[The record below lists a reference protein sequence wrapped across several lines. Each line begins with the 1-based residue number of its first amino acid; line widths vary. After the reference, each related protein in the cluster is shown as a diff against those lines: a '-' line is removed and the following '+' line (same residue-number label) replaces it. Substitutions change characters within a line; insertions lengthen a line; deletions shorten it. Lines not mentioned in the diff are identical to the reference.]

1 MHRSLGPLVTCV
13 AVVAVGARVV
23 QVAPHDEARWP
34 YSQNVPATLRF
45 SCAASSDRDE
55 DARFAELARPDARA
69 DERLAAAIA
78 LWHGHSRPHATD
90 VLRFVADEPPGGAAH
105 RAFVREVERDLRPQ
119 SIVDEFRTGDLA
131 WAAWLAFLRPD
142 AAIVDVLL
150 DELPRRPEHT
160 VAILFALGN
169 SGDERALGPLLERL
183 DDADDAIAGA
193 AASGLG
199 LHGDERAAPALID
212 ALDRDSSWVRLH
224 AAKALGQIGGAA
236 ARAALE
242 EFVTRDLDGG
252 GLSLREVAEHA
263 LASLRA
269 RER

>member
-1 MHRSLGPLVTCV
+1 
-13 AVVAVGARVV
+13 
-23 QVAPHDEARWP
+23 
-34 YSQNVPATLRF
+34 
-45 SCAASSDRDE
+45 
-55 DARFAELARPDARA
+55 
-69 DERLAAAIA
+69 
-78 LWHGHSRPHATD
+78 
-90 VLRFVADEPPGGAAH
+90 
-105 RAFVREVERDLRPQ
+105 
-119 SIVDEFRTGDLA
+119 
-131 WAAWLAFLRPD
+131 
-142 AAIVDVLL
+142 
-150 DELPRRPEHT
+150 
-160 VAILFALGN
+160 
-169 SGDERALGPLLERL
+169 L